1 MLGNIV
7 YTPAPAAAVATSL
20 TIGTTPI
27 VGGTAGAVL
36 FESTANKVSE
46 KPTLLFMDT
55 VNNRIGIGTI
65 TPARLVDFA
74 STTRTWIQLST
85 TSAADL
91 VTLRFTNSGTTQT
104 CDFNL
109 QTDGGFSIGG
119 NTYVKFSQ
127 LVRVVDAVEIGNTGS
142 FRGRLLVST
151 NPVSVSSYGLIN
163 CGAGGFLGAVGGFL
177 GSVNG
182 TIYTANIA
190 TGVLC
195 DFMNLQ
201 INGISKFSISNAG
214 LVKITTTTEQLRLGY
229 DSTNFASFTTNSTG
243 ALTIT
248 LTGTALSTFFTDKVV
263 LGNTITL
270 APYTFATLPAAP
282 LAGQKAYIIDALAP
296 VYLAPAVGGGL
307 IFCPVFYNGVNWVTC

>member
-36 FESTANKVSE
+36 FESTLNKVSE
-46 KPTLLFMDT
+46 NAGLNYTAGGVL
-55 VNNRIGIGTI
+55 TI
-65 TPARLVDFA
+65 TSITQQLKVAYNAGNKLDLTVGITGNATFSLTGTNPTFEFQK
-74 STTRTWIQLST
+74 TTRFTGALGVQYTNGVDPQIWE
-85 TSAADL
+85 TS
-91 VTLRFTNSGTTQT
+91 V
-104 CDFNL
+104 
-109 QTDGGFSIGG
+109 
-119 NTYVKFSQ
+119 
-127 LVRVVDAVEIGNTGS
+127 
-142 FRGRLLVST
+142 
-151 NPVSVSSYGLIN
+151 
-163 CGAGGFLGAVGGFL
+163 
-177 GSVNG
+177 
-182 TIYTANIA
+182 
-190 TGVLC
+190 
-195 DFMNLQ
+195 
-201 INGISKFSISNAG
+201 SNAG
-214 LVKITTTTEQLRLGY
+214 NGNAFYIVDRSINVAIAQFSRGSSGNNFGVGAVPQARIHAVKTTEQLRLGY
-229 DSTNFASFTTNSTG
+229 DNTNFASFTINSTG

-248 LTGTALSTFFTDKVV
+248 LTGTALSTFFTNKVV